1 MKKLLPDEVV
11 STAANPAVK
20 PVPVT
25 WAEMTGEPRRE
36 ASEERN
42 DAGRDAQAGRREV
55 RSYGVGGGRALLVM
69 VGDDARRCRER
80 ANGYPGAADP
90 GDMGLLVVTPPLVRK
105 RTTVNQPGAT
115 DPAAI
120 RNFCIIAHID
130 HGKSTLADRMLQLT
144 GVVDPRLMR
153 AQYLDRM
160 DIERERGIT
169 IKSQAVRLP
178 WTVREGGR
186 AGEQVVLNMIDTP
199 GHVDFTYEVSRSL
212 AAGEGAVLLVDAAQG
227 IEAQTL
233 ANLYLALE
241 NNLTVIPVLNKIDLP
256 AAQPEK
262 YAEELAHLIGCDPE
276 DCLRVSGKTGE
287 GVQHLLD
294 EIVRQLP
301 PPVGE
306 AAEPARAMIFDSVY
320 DIYRG
325 VVTYVRV
332 IDGRIEARDRIKMM
346 STGAVHELLELGVIS
361 PEPVKSKAIG
371 VGEVGYLIT
380 GVKDVRQSRVG
391 DTVTINNRP
400 AKQALGGYKDPK
412 PMVYSGLYPL
422 DGSDY
427 PDLREALDKLKLN
440 DAALVYEPES
450 SAALGFGFRCGFLG
464 LLHLEIIR
472 ERLERE
478 SNLDLISTAPNVVYR
493 VIMEEGEEAIVTN
506 PSEYPTGKI
515 AEVHEPTVRATV
527 LTPNDFVGAV
537 MELCQGRRGALLGMD
552 YLSADRVELRY
563 TMPLG
568 EIIFDFFDQL
578 KSRTKGYASLDYEP
592 SGEQKADLVKVDI
605 LLQGETVD
613 AFSAIVHK
621 DKAYQ
626 YGTMIAA
633 KLRELIPRQQF
644 EVPIQAAIGSRVIAR
659 ETIRAMRKDVL
670 AKCYGGD
677 ITRKRKLLEK
687 QKEGKK
693 RMKMV
698 GRVEVPQEAFIAA
711 LSTSESAG
719 DKGKK

>member
-1 MKKLLPDEVV
+1 M
-11 STAANPAVK
+11 PA
-20 PVPVT
+20 P
-25 WAEMTGEPRRE
+25 
-36 ASEERN
+36 
-42 DAGRDAQAGRREV
+42 
-55 RSYGVGGGRALLVM
+55 
-69 VGDDARRCRER
+69 
-80 ANGYPGAADP
+80 
-90 GDMGLLVVTPPLVRK
+90 
-105 RTTVNQPGAT
+105 QPGRT
-115 DPAAI
+115 DPAVI

-144 GVVDPRLMR
+144 GVVDARQMR

-178 WTVREGGR
+178 YRAQDGR
-186 AGEQVVLNMIDTP
+186 DYVLNLIDTP

-212 AAGEGAVLLVDAAQG
+212 AACEGAVLLVDAAQG

-241 NNLTVIPVLNKIDLP
+241 NDLQIIPVLNKIDLP

-262 YAEELAHLIGCDPE
+262 YAAELAHIIGCSPD
-276 DCLRVSGKTGE
+276 DVLKVSAKTGE
-287 GVQHLLD
+287 GVAELL
-294 EIVRQLP
+294 EEVVRLVP
-301 PPVGE
+301 PPIGDPSAPV
-306 AAEPARAMIFDSVY
+306 RALIFDSVY
-320 DIYRG
+320 DSYRG

-332 IDGRIEARDRIKMM
+332 IDGHVSTRERIQMM
-346 STGAVHELLELGVIS
+346 STRATHDLLEIGVIS
-361 PEPVKSKAIG
+361 PEPVPANGLG

-391 DTVTINNRP
+391 DTVTLSHKG
-400 AKQALGGYKDPK
+400 AVEALGGYRDPK
-412 PMVYSGLYPL
+412 PMVFSGLYPL

-427 PDLREALDKLKLN
+427 PALRDALDKLKLN
-440 DAALVYEPES
+440 DAALVYEPETS
-450 SAALGFGFRCGFLG
+450 VALGFGFRCGFLG
-464 LLHLEIIR
+464 LLHLEIVR

-478 SNLDLISTAPNVVYR
+478 FNLDLISTAPNVVYR
-493 VIMEEGEEAIVTN
+493 VIKDDGAEVVVTN
-506 PSEYPTGKI
+506 PSEFPVGKV
-515 AEVHEPTVRATV
+515 AEVHEPVVRSTILA
-527 LTPNDFVGAV
+527 PSDFVGTI
-537 MELCQGRRGALLGMD
+537 MELCQARRGVLLGMD
-552 YLSADRVELRY
+552 YLSQDRVELRY
-563 TMPLG
+563 TLPLA
-568 EIIFDFFDQL
+568 EIVFDFFDQL
-578 KSRTKGYASLDYEP
+578 KSRTKGYASLDYET
-592 SGEQKADLVKVDI
+592 SGEEAADLVKVDI
-605 LLQGETVD
+605 LLHGDTVD

-621 DKAYQ
+621 DKAYA
-626 YGTMIAA
+626 YGVAMTA

-659 ETIRAMRKDVL
+659 ETVRAIRKDVL

-711 LSTSESAG
+711 LSTGEETAA
-719 DKGKK
+719 KK

>member
-1 MKKLLPDEVV
+1 V
-11 STAANPAVK
+11 PA
-20 PVPVT
+20 P
-25 WAEMTGEPRRE
+25 
-36 ASEERN
+36 
-42 DAGRDAQAGRREV
+42 
-55 RSYGVGGGRALLVM
+55 
-69 VGDDARRCRER
+69 
-80 ANGYPGAADP
+80 
-90 GDMGLLVVTPPLVRK
+90 
-105 RTTVNQPGAT
+105 QPGRT
-115 DPAAI
+115 DPAVI

-130 HGKSTLADRMLQLT
+130 HGKSTLADRMLQIT
-144 GVVDPRLMR
+144 GVVDARQMR

-178 WTVREGGR
+178 YHALDGHDY
-186 AGEQVVLNMIDTP
+186 VLNLIDTP

-212 AAGEGAVLLVDAAQG
+212 AACEGAVLLVDAAQG

-241 NNLTVIPVLNKIDLP
+241 NDLQIIPVLNKIDLP

-262 YAEELAHLIGCDPE
+262 YAAELAHIIGCSPD
-276 DCLRVSGKTGE
+276 DVFKVSAKTGE
-287 GVQHLLD
+287 GVAELL
-294 EIVRQLP
+294 EEVVRSVP
-301 PPVGE
+301 APIGNPDAPV
-306 AAEPARAMIFDSVY
+306 RALIFDSVY
-320 DIYRG
+320 DTYRG

-332 IDGRIEARDRIKMM
+332 IDGHVSTRERIQMM
-346 STGAVHELLELGVIS
+346 STRAIHELLELGVIS
-361 PEPVKSKAIG
+361 PEPVPAQGLG

-391 DTVTINNRP
+391 DTVTLANKG
-400 AKQALGGYKDPK
+400 AVEALGGYRDPK
-412 PMVYSGLYPL
+412 PMVFSGLYPI

-427 PDLREALDKLKLN
+427 PALRDALDKLKLN
-440 DAALVYEPES
+440 DAALVYEPETS
-450 SAALGFGFRCGFLG
+450 VALGFGFRCGFLG
-464 LLHLEIIR
+464 LLHLEIVR

-478 SNLDLISTAPNVVYR
+478 FNLDLISTAPNVVYR
-493 VIMEEGEEAIVTN
+493 VIKDDDTEVTVTN
-506 PSEYPTGKI
+506 PSEFPTGKV
-515 AEVHEPTVRATV
+515 AEVFEPVVRSTILA
-527 LTPNDFVGAV
+527 PSDFVGTI
-537 MELCQGRRGALLGMD
+537 MELCQTRRGVLLGMD
-552 YLSADRVELRY
+552 YLSQDRVELRY
-563 TMPLG
+563 TLPLA
-568 EIIFDFFDQL
+568 EIVFDFFDQL

-592 SGEQKADLVKVDI
+592 SGEQAADLVKVDI
-605 LLQGETVD
+605 LLHGDTVD

-621 DKAYQ
+621 DKAYA
-626 YGTMIAA
+626 YGVAMTA

-659 ETIRAMRKDVL
+659 ETVRAIRKDVL

-711 LSTSESAG
+711 LSTGEETAA
-719 DKGKK
+719 KK

>member
-1 MKKLLPDEVV
+1 MPVKLD
-11 STAANPAVK
+11 
-20 PVPVT
+20 
-25 WAEMTGEPRRE
+25 
-36 ASEERN
+36 
-42 DAGRDAQAGRREV
+42 
-55 RSYGVGGGRALLVM
+55 
-69 VGDDARRCRER
+69 
-80 ANGYPGAADP
+80 
-90 GDMGLLVVTPPLVRK
+90 
-105 RTTVNQPGAT
+105 PGAT
-115 DPAAI
+115 EPGYI

-144 GVVDPRLMR
+144 GVVDPRQMR

-169 IKSQAVRLP
+169 IKSQAVRMP
-178 WTVREGGR
+178 WTIKE
-186 AGEQVVLNMIDTP
+186 GEQAGYQAVLNMIDTP

-212 AAGEGAVLLVDAAQG
+212 AACEGAVLLVDAAQG

-233 ANLYLALE
+233 ANLYLAME
-241 NNLTVIPVLNKIDLP
+241 NNLKIIPVLNKIDLP

-262 YAEELAHLIGCDPE
+262 YAEELAHLIGCEPE
-276 DCLRVSGKTGE
+276 DCLRVSGKTGA
-287 GVQHLLD
+287 GVEHLLD
-294 EIVRQLP
+294 EVVRQMT
-301 PPVGE
+301 PPVGD
-306 AAEPARAMIFDSVY
+306 ADAPARAMIFDSVY
-320 DIYRG
+320 DVYRG
-325 VVTYVRV
+325 VITYIRV
-332 IDGRIEARDRIKMM
+332 IDGHITARDRIKMM
-346 STGAVHELLELGVIS
+346 STGAVHELLEIGVSS
-361 PEPVKSKAIG
+361 PEPQKHPGLG

-391 DTVTINNRP
+391 DTVTLNSRP
-400 AKQALGGYKDPK
+400 ATEALGGYKDPK
-412 PMVYSGLYPL
+412 PMVFSGLYPL

-427 PDLREALDKLKLN
+427 PELREALDKLKLN
-440 DAALVYEPES
+440 DASLVYEPET

-464 LLHLEIIR
+464 LLHLEIIQ

-478 SNLDLISTAPNVVYR
+478 FGLDLIATAPNVVYR
-493 VIMEEGEEAIVTN
+493 VTTDDGEEIVVTN
-506 PSEYPTGKI
+506 PSEYPTGKV
-515 AEVHEPTVRATV
+515 ASVSEPVARVTV
-527 LTPNDFVGAV
+527 LAPNDYVGAI
-537 MELCQGRRGALLGMD
+537 MELCQGRRGVLQGMD

-563 TMPLG
+563 LLPLG

-592 SGEQKADLVKVDI
+592 SGEQVADLVKVDI
-605 LLQGETVD
+605 LLQGEPVD

-621 DKAYQ
+621 DKAYT
-626 YGTMIAA
+626 YGVSMTS
-633 KLRELIPRQQF
+633 KLQKLIPRQQF

-659 ETIRAMRKDVL
+659 ENIRAIRKDVL

-711 LSTSESAG
+711 LSTSDGPEKPG
-719 DKGKK
+719 GKK